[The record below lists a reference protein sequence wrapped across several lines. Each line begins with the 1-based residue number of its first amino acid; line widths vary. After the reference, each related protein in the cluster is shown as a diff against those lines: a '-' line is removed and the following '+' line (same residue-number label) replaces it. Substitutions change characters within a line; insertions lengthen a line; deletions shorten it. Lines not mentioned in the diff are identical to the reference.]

1 MEEERSKHD
10 LLEEW
15 FPVKESKHNTSLNKI
30 PKVNESDVWW
40 VAVGEN
46 VGVGINGKSE
56 YFSRPVLVFKK
67 LSHLGFMG
75 IPLTTQKHDGSW
87 YVSFRFQEKDVCASL
102 SQARVFSAARLYG
115 RLGQIA
121 EDDMLKIK
129 DGFRELYLGE

>member
-46 VGVGINGKSE
+46 VGVEINGKSE
-56 YFSRPVLVFKK
+56 YFSRPVLVCKK

-87 YVSFRFQEKDVCASL
+87 YVSFRFQEKD
-102 SQARVFSAARLYG
+102 
-115 RLGQIA
+115 
-121 EDDMLKIK
+121 
-129 DGFRELYLGE
+129 GFRELYLGE